1 MIQIYKKA
9 SNLLC
14 MRLPFILDNTPN
26 YLDGCVIQKRW
37 GLSSKTLTSFICSLV
52 IGFIKTL
59 RNIEP
64 KGFRF
69 LFFFIRSSLQASCR
83 CNSKFSALKKIHIK
97 YFDFKVLIRKTS
109 MQKFFPQMLI
119 LGSAYNPFIL
129 PQIDLFISIL

>member
-1 MIQIYKKA
+1 MEL
-9 SNLLC
+9 SFL
-14 MRLPFILDNTPN
+14 LDNTPN

-83 CNSKFSALKKIHIK
+83 CNSKFSALKRFILNILILK
-97 YFDFKVLIRKTS
+97 YILIRKTS

-119 LGSAYNPFIL
+119 LGSAYNPYLLRPIHPF
-129 PQIDLFISIL
+129 FSIL

>member
-1 MIQIYKKA
+1 MYGIIISFA
-9 SNLLC
+9 
-14 MRLPFILDNTPN
+14 MDNTPN

-119 LGSAYNPFIL
+119 LGSAYNPYLLRPIHPF
-129 PQIDLFISIL
+129 FSIL

>member
-1 MIQIYKKA
+1 MYGIIISFA
-9 SNLLC
+9 
-14 MRLPFILDNTPN
+14 MDNTPN

-52 IGFIKTL
+52 IGCIKTL

-119 LGSAYNPFIL
+119 LGSAYNPFLLRPIH
-129 PQIDLFISIL
+129 PFFSIL

>member
-1 MIQIYKKA
+1 MEL
-9 SNLLC
+9 SFLLE
-14 MRLPFILDNTPN
+14 NTPN

-64 KGFRF
+64 KGLRF

-83 CNSKFSALKKIHIK
+83 CNSKFSALKKIHII

-129 PQIDLFISIL
+129 HQIDLFISIL

>member
-1 MIQIYKKA
+1 MDIEKFSMKKLRFDLRCL
-9 SNLLC
+9 SL
-14 MRLPFILDNTPN
+14 LDNTPN

-64 KGFRF
+64 KGLRF

-97 YFDFKVLIRKTS
+97 YFDFKVHTNSENINAKVFPTNVDFRKC
-109 MQKFFPQMLI
+109 L
-119 LGSAYNPFIL
+119 
-129 PQIDLFISIL
+129 